1 MNWLEESGLAAAIG
15 VVSALLPVVNAEAYA
30 LLAAARTHGV
40 AAVSVVLALAVGQ
53 TIGKLVLFQSARHG
67 SGRLHTRLCRRGEG
81 RAARWHDRVCGL
93 MTRRRTGL
101 PTVMASATVG
111 LPPLAL
117 VSLVAGASAQ
127 RRWEF
132 GTVCLVGRSV
142 RFAALTLPAVYALT

>member
-1 MNWLEESGLAAAIG
+1 MNWLAESGLAAAIG
-15 VVSALLPVVNAEAYA
+15 VVSALLPIVSAEAYV
-30 LLAAARTHGV
+30 LLAAARAHGV
-40 AAVSVVLALAVGQ
+40 AAVAAVLALAAGQ
-53 TIGKLVLFQSARHG
+53 TIGKLVLFQAARKG
-67 SGRLHTRLCRRGEG
+67 SGRLHTRLCRRGQG

-101 PTVMASATVG
+101 PTVLASATVG

-132 GTVCLVGRSV
+132 GTVCLLGRAA
-142 RFAALTLPAVYALT
+142 RFAALALPAVYAMS

>member
-1 MNWLEESGLAAAIG
+1 VNWLAESGLAAAIG
-15 VVSALLPVVNAEAYA
+15 VVSALLPIVSAEAYV
-30 LLAAARTHGV
+30 LLAAARAHGV
-40 AAVSVVLALAVGQ
+40 AAVAAVLALAAGQ
-53 TIGKLVLFQSARHG
+53 TIGKLVLFQAARKG
-67 SGRLHTRLCRRGEG
+67 SGRLHARLCRRGQG

-101 PTVMASATVG
+101 PTVLASATVG

-132 GTVCLVGRSV
+132 GTVCLLGRAA
-142 RFAALTLPAVYALT
+142 RFAALALPAVYAMS

>member
-1 MNWLEESGLAAAIG
+1 VNWLTESGLAAAVG
-15 VVSALLPVVNAEAYA
+15 VVSALLPIVSAEAYV

-40 AAVSVVLALAVGQ
+40 AAAAVVLALAAGQ
-53 TIGKLVLFQSARHG
+53 TIGKLVLFQAARKG
-67 SGRLHTRLCRRGEG
+67 SGRLHARLCRRGEG

-101 PTVMASATVG
+101 PTVLASAAVG

-132 GTVCLVGRSV
+132 GTVCLTGRV
-142 RFAALTLPAVYALT
+142 ARFAALALPAVYAMS

>member
-1 MNWLEESGLAAAIG
+1 MNGLSEFGVAAAAG
-15 VVSALLPVVNAEAYA
+15 VVSALLPIVSAEAYA
-30 LLAAARTHGV
+30 LLAAARTHGAEAV
-40 AAVSVVLALAVGQ
+40 AVVFALAVGQ
-53 TIGKLVLFQSARHG
+53 TIGKLLLFGAARRG

-101 PTVMASATVG
+101 PTVLASAAVG

-132 GTVCLVGRSV
+132 GTICLLGRSA
-142 RFAALTLPAVYALT
+142 RFAALTLPAVYALS

>member
-1 MNWLEESGLAAAIG
+1 MNWLAESGLAAAAG
-15 VVSALLPVVNAEAYA
+15 VVSALLPIVNAEAYA

-40 AAVSVVLALAVGQ
+40 VSVAVVLALAMGQ
-53 TIGKLVLFQSARHG
+53 TIGKLVLFGAARRG
-67 SGRLHTRLCRRGEG
+67 SGRLHERLRRRGVG
-81 RAARWHDRVCGL
+81 RAARRHDCVCGL

-101 PTVMASATVG
+101 PTVLASAAVG

-132 GTVCLVGRSV
+132 GTICLLGRSA
-142 RFAALTLPAVYALT
+142 RFAALTLPTVYALS

>member
-1 MNWLEESGLAAAIG
+1 MNGLAESAVAAVVG
-15 VVSALLPVVNAEAYA
+15 VGSALLPVVNAEAYA

-40 AAVSVVLALAVGQ
+40 GAVAVVFALAAGQ
-53 TIGKLVLFQSARHG
+53 TIGKLLLFGAARRG

-81 RAARWHDRVCGL
+81 RAARWHDRVCAL

-101 PTVMASATVG
+101 PTVLASAAVG

-132 GTVCLVGRSV
+132 GSVCLLGRLA
-142 RFAALTLPAVYALT
+142 RFAALTLPAAYALT